1 MKKARPFCL
10 IASAALLC
18 SPGLAHAATFCGPA
32 VITRSLIYTDGSV
45 KIFAPWRN
53 DFVQICNLKVNW
65 KGVDPQLCW
74 SWSARVDNAISKG
87 QRIALYYADLQPG
100 ECATMLTYAG
110 APAPLYLEFTT

>member
-1 MKKARPFCL
+1 MKKAKPFCL

-18 SPGLAHAATFCGPA
+18 SPGWAHADINCGPA

-45 KIFAPWRN
+45 KIFAPWLN

-74 SWSARVDNAISKG
+74 SWSARVDNAITKG
-87 QRIALYYADLQPG
+87 QRIGFYYADLQPG
-100 ECATMLTYAG
+100 ECATMPAYHL
-110 APAPLYLEFTT
+110 APAPLYLEFTP